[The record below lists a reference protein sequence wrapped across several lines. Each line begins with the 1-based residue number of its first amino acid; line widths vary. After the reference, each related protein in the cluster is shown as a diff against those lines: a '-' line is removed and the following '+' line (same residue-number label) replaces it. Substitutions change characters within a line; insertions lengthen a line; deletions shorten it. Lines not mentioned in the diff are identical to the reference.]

1 VAQYRVQIKTS
12 AIKELEAVAP
22 KKERQRLAGRISAL
36 GREPRP
42 SGCQKLAGEGERYRV
57 RQGRY
62 RIVYSVNDSERV
74 VEVVKV
80 GQRKEV
86 YR

>member
-1 VAQYRVQIKTS
+1 VARYSVRIKTS

-42 SGCQKLAGEGERYRV
+42 KGCQKLAGEGERYRV

-62 RIVYSVNDSERV
+62 RIVYSVNDGEQV

-80 GQRKEV
+80 GHRKEV

>member
-1 VAQYRVQIKTS
+1 VARYRVQIKTS

-22 KKERQRLAGRISAL
+22 KKERQRLARRISAL

-42 SGCQKLAGEGERYRV
+42 RGCQKLAGEEERYRV

-62 RIVYSVNDSERV
+62 RIVYSVNDSEQI

-80 GQRKEV
+80 GQRKRV

>member
-1 VAQYRVQIKTS
+1 VRYSVRIKTS
-12 AIKELEAVAP
+12 AIKELEAVVP
-22 KKERQRLAGRISAL
+22 KKERQRLAARISAL
-36 GREPRP
+36 SSEPRP
-42 SGCQKLAGEGERYRV
+42 KGCQKLTGEGEKYRV

-62 RIVYSVNDSERV
+62 RIVYSVSDDQQV

-80 GQRKEV
+80 GHRREV

>member
-1 VAQYRVQIKTS
+1 MARYRVQIKTS

-22 KKERQRLAGRISAL
+22 KKERHRLAARISAL

-42 SGCQKLAGEGERYRV
+42 RGCQKLAGEGERYRV

-62 RIVYSVNDSERV
+62 RIVYSVNDSEQV
-74 VEVVKV
+74 VEIVKV